1 MPFIA
6 SSLSFVVMSKAV
18 HANFIQNEFEEVE
31 DVLEVDVNKAYF
43 NMCRNLL
50 MSGCVW

>member
-1 MPFIA
+1 
-6 SSLSFVVMSKAV
+6 MSKAV

-43 NMCRNLL
+43 NICDMMKFAL
-50 MSGCVW
+50 SGCF